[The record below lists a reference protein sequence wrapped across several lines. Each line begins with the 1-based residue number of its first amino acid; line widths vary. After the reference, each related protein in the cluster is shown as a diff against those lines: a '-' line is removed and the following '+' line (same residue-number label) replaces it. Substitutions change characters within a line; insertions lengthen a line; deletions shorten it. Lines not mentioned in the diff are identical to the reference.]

1 MPHTTRPKKNQKPSQ
16 NKRTTITD
24 DSGWSHVTTTTR
36 ARRTYRN
43 TGQEKATETEK
54 EQLKPAE
61 APSNLTLD
69 DLRQQFNRHYERWTG
84 SESWGVVRGV
94 ISSLTST
101 STSTSADTDTDT
113 DIDSANAGTVTAQI
127 DNITCIGLGSPSGFL
142 RGGWVDRRQVSL
154 VQLAALVSTKELFRS
169 SSFPDLYPT
178 NKNHLTSTDN
188 VRVYTQDPVFNTL
201 DKALFESLG
210 LTVLEN
216 PAGFEKISEQSF
228 LFCPGAEKGHL
239 EEILEKKP
247 RALFGGPLEEM
258 SDSDTVKAFL
268 DEKVGKKVPVFE
280 GDEKAFWG
288 MRVYL

>member
-101 STSTSADTDTDT
+101 STSTSTSADTDTDT

-154 VQLAALVSTKELFRS
+154 VQLAALVSTKELF
-169 SSFPDLYPT
+169 
-178 NKNHLTSTDN
+178 HN

-201 DKALFESLG
+201 DKALFGSLG
-210 LTVLEN
+210 LTVLEH

-268 DEKVGKKVPVFE
+268 NEKVGKKVPVFE